1 MILVIDDV
9 KEFPFPED
17 VEVIYARTMEKAYI
31 EFINNEHL
39 DELWLDHDM
48 GTNEYGEEE
57 DIRPLC
63 LILAELGFNG
73 TPRDVGKI
81 IICSLNPVGIEWM
94 QSTLEKYYTIERCT
108 TIDEMFDI
116 FSKKENK

>member
-73 TPRDVGKI
+73 TPRDIGKI
-81 IICSLNPVGIEWM
+81 VICSFNPVGVKWI
-94 QSTLEKYYTIERCT
+94 QSTLEKYYTIEIYNTGSQILDR
-108 TIDEMFDI
+108 F
-116 FSKKENK
+116 